1 MSQTWLSD
9 SGWIASPRNAPMSGP
24 GSALMQ
30 RIKHR
35 PAARFAVVRKAE
47 GMAYRSVKATS
58 NELKTGLNI
67 YRMIDLE
74 PV

>member
-1 MSQTWLSD
+1 MF
-9 SGWIASPRNAPMSGP
+9 GP
-24 GSALMQ
+24 GSAPTQ

-35 PAARFAVVRKAE
+35 PAGRLAVVPKAE

>member
-1 MSQTWLSD
+1 
-9 SGWIASPRNAPMSGP
+9 MSGP

-35 PAARFAVVRKAE
+35 PAARFAVVPKAE
-47 GMAYRSVKATS
+47 VMAYRSVKATS

>member
-1 MSQTWLSD
+1 MFQSARVD
-9 SGWIASPRNAPMSGP
+9 SGWITSPRNAPMSGP
-24 GSALMQ
+24 GSGLMQ
-30 RIKHR
+30 RSKHR
-35 PAARFAVVRKAE
+35 PAARFAVVPEAE
-47 GMAYRSVKATS
+47 GMSYRSVNATS